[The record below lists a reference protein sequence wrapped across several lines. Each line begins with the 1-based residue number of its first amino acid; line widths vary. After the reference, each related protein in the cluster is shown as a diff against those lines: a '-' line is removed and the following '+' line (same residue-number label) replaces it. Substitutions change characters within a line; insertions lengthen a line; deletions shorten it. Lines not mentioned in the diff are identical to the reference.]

1 MSYDELLPVSLHR
14 ANNGEYLLL
23 DCHNDELAMFQPML
37 EIEDMERLVTLIN
50 NGILLDW
57 LEKNVR
63 AYGRPI
69 RLALATRYSRDR
81 RARYPSN
88 QQKQRCVK
96 PFSQLSNNKEK
107 GRSENR

>member
-50 NGILLDW
+50 ESIVLDW
-57 LEKNVR
+57 LEQNR
-63 AYGRPI
+63 ASLWPADKTGTSYTLFARQEGALPLQPTKATLRETI
-69 RLALATRYSRDR
+69 LAAI
-81 RARYPSN
+81 
-88 QQKQRCVK
+88 QQQRERQK
-96 PFSQLSNNKEK
+96 
-107 GRSENR
+107 